1 MNESLTYNSY
11 ISIICLLLGVLQ
23 EADIV
28 RWDSDA
34 DVVVTR
40 VTSIFPMHFSY
51 QTLLSVFFLFFSFL
65 FFFYYCAFLDQESYQ
80 QQMQLQQRCV
90 VRDVSFYSFCLVLSW
105 EVYYHILIY
114 HIRISGRKNISNY
127 GRYHF
132 RTISVFPSVLD
143 SSDSLSRRHSYR
155 N

>member
-1 MNESLTYNSY
+1 MFVAWCSPRGRYCT
-11 ISIICLLLGVLQ
+11 LGFRCRCRGYSC
-23 EADIV
+23 D
-28 RWDSDA
+28 
-34 DVVVTR
+34 
-40 VTSIFPMHFSY
+40 FHFSY

-90 VRDVSFYSFCLVLSW
+90 VRGVSFYSFCLVLSW

-143 SSDSLSRRHSYR
+143 SSDSLSRRHSNPGEHIGIRITAKKY
-155 N
+155 

>member
-1 MNESLTYNSY
+1 MFVAWCSPRGRYCT
-11 ISIICLLLGVLQ
+11 LGFRCRCRGYSC
-23 EADIV
+23 D
-28 RWDSDA
+28 
-34 DVVVTR
+34 
-40 VTSIFPMHFSY
+40 FHFSY

-127 GRYHF
+127 GPYFLPSLRIQIPCPAA
-132 RTISVFPSVLD
+132 TLILVSISELE
-143 SSDSLSRRHSYR
+143 SRPKNIETDMSIRSWFLYL
-155 N
+155 